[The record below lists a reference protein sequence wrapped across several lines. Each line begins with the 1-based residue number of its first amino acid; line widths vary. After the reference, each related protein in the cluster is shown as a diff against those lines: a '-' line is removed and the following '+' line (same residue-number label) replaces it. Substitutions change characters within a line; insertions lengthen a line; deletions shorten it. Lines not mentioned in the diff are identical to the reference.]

1 MRKQRNSTPWQPH
14 ELEILATLYPTTAN
28 YIVKERLNNE
38 RSISAIYS
46 KAKELGIAKAYKA
59 TSSTQFKKGLVK

>member
-14 ELEILATLYPTTAN
+14 ELEILAAAYPTTAN
-28 YIVKERLNNE
+28 YMVKNLLNNE

-46 KAKELGIAKAYKA
+46 KAKEL
-59 TSSTQFKKGLVK
+59 F